1 MKNVVNKI
9 SLILLILAALM
20 LTACGNLFSS
30 GSENSIEPSATGET
44 YISIKFNNH
53 PRTISSTAPFTKNEF
68 TNIELMGAP
77 YYSGEEMKRL
87 AYAETMPTEGLT
99 AKITDGKWA
108 LALYAS
114 YNGIVFYDYK
124 EVELIANTN
133 NTVRFEL
140 KATEHYG
147 GCDITYK
154 VPDQVAK
161 AKVTIKKAS
170 NESLV
175 WEEEILAVTAE
186 NPEDGKVVRFS
197 KLPGQEQLLNDNTK
211 IRFFES
217 GTYLMTFEF
226 FGGHDDYGYTLLNTN
241 ESYLVISD
249 AKITTAE
256 IALDF
261 NELYRI
267 NYYDEM
273 GDICDITNENFFAGV
288 VVSAF
293 SKKSNFDLPRANK
306 YGKIFTGWQLVSPAG
321 TNKTVSKIPD
331 DIDFTDDDFDVD
343 SNGKHTVLN
352 LHAQF
357 IDPVLYVAD
366 NTTSDATCV
375 VTVGSDENSGY
386 DENHQLKTISK
397 AFEIIRNLGTP
408 EMAWTIQISGI
419 LPSAEITEDDISA
432 DYAKSLTLN
441 GKLGPDA
448 SDIPQDRFDG
458 KKAATSLTIS
468 TPVPVT
474 ITNLKLTNGKIGLN
488 VAQGATVAL
497 GNGVLICGNMQSS
510 NSRGGG
516 VHNEGILF
524 MYGTAVIGLK
534 NPTTWASPSSSEQY
548 VYGSASQEIVSG
560 NYATSGGGIY
570 NGQNNTIETVV
581 AKLYLG
587 YSGFEADGIT
597 PIKATLTGGVF
608 ANGASE
614 GAGVY
619 NAPNCRFYYDSGI
632 IKWNDAASSGA
643 GIYNNKGIVEMTG
656 GQIIN
661 NRALW
666 PGYTTNCGGG
676 VYNYHNSAR
685 FIMSGGVIT
694 DNTATSNGGG
704 IYNGGKVYLY
714 GEAVIGNQ
722 NADTVATEDSFGN
735 KGVKGGGIFND
746 GQNYGGIDYNYR
758 GELYIGYEPGTDGVT
773 PVKADYTG
781 GIYQNY
787 STFASS
793 TDYHGG
799 GAIESTAKLKI
810 SGGTI
815 AYNACVNNGG
825 AIVYSQSNTT
835 FFEISGGTIEHNVAG
850 NKGGAIYISSGNT
863 SMLTLSGNPSIPA
876 ETDGSN
882 DIFVKTDSYS
892 HYPKITIGGA
902 INNAFTARITYGY
915 YDTRMKP
922 LVLGT
927 DVTDTDLAT
936 ECEKFDFPSAPL
948 TGNSGAGEEIT
959 IDAKWYIDDTGAM
972 VRYNKLAP
980 DAMYDIVLNDGTA
993 ITGKYVSKMTDAEK
1007 AKAIAVIYYAGGIDA
1022 INLGRRL
1029 LGVGLKFS
1037 DYSEYLEWRK
1047 NYLSFGTGETIE
1059 KIYSDSLG
1067 ATGSDTDGSDNWKII
1082 CEADS
1087 EGTSN
1092 PSEYYPA
1099 FNWVNN
1105 YVSKVTNLTG
1115 TAYET
1120 GWYIPSLMELR
1131 YLIDEI
1137 NGLNTVNEINSILN
1151 KLGASKIDIDS
1162 NKKYWTSSLDSTK
1175 HTALY
1180 MYDRSITGVD
1190 LGIYGNVIPIHEF
1203 NATIPTSELVTITKP
1218 TYTVLEVVPKQT
1230 DSIYTFTAD
1239 DGFAKYT
1246 WYVDNE
1252 EQTETSNILTLDTS
1266 TWRPGIYDIRLEA
1279 KLGSSYSSTY
1289 YSYTDQITVSGN

>member
-53 PRTISSTAPFTKNEF
+53 PRTISSTAQFTKNEF

-77 YYSGEEMKRL
+77 YYSGEGMKRL

-154 VPDQVAK
+154 VPEQVAK
-161 AKVTIKKAS
+161 AKITIKKAS

-197 KLPGQEQLLNDNTK
+197 KLPGQLMDDNTK
-211 IRFFES
+211 LRLFES

-448 SDIPQDRFDG
+448 SNIPQDRFDG

-488 VAQGATVAL
+488 VAQEATVAL
-497 GNGVLICGNMQSS
+497 GDGVLICGNMQSS

-516 VHNEGILF
+516 VHNEGTLF
-524 MYGTAVIGLK
+524 MYGTAVVGLK

-548 VYGSASQEIVSG
+548 VYGSSSQEIVSG

-587 YSGFEADGIT
+587 YSGFKEDGIT

-666 PGYTTNCGGG
+666 PSYTTNCGGG

-815 AYNACVNNGG
+815 AYNACANNGG

-902 INNAFTARITYGY
+902 IDNAFTARITYGY

-993 ITGKYVSKMTDAEK
+993 ITGKYVSKMTTEEK
-1007 AKAIAVIYYAGGIDA
+1007 SKAIAVIFYAGSVDGMCTVSTGHTVSC
-1022 INLGRRL
+1022 GRRL
-1029 LGVGLKFS
+1029 LGVGFEQESLVWSSKTDIEFTGLDS
-1037 DYSEYLEWRK
+1037 PDDY
-1047 NYLSFGTGETIE
+1047 GT
-1059 KIYSDSLG
+1059 
-1067 ATGSDTDGSDNWKII
+1067 DNWGIV
-1082 CEADS
+1082 CSQDA
-1087 EGTSN
+1087 EGTSTEN
-1092 PSEYYPA
+1092 VATNYPA
-1099 FNWVNN
+1099 YNWVHN
-1105 YVSKVTNLTG
+1105 YANQVVNLG
-1115 TAYET
+1115 TVYASE
-1120 GWYIPSLMELR
+1120 WYIPSSAELSC
-1131 YLIDEI
+1131 IVEGNIENI
-1137 NGLNTVNEINSILN
+1137 NRVLKGLNDVGAKTLSTSRTSHYMSANLKINTTTSTQGVYYRIFSDSNSIE
-1151 KLGASKIDIDS
+1151 GGIASKKDPLIV
-1162 NKKYWTSSLDSTK
+1162 L
-1175 HTALY
+1175 
-1180 MYDRSITGVD
+1180 
-1190 LGIYGNVIPIHEF
+1190 PIHEF
-1203 NATIPTSELVTITKP
+1203 NPTIPTTDLVTITKP